1 MTASRHPG
9 GVAIFPVGISLL
21 LAAALAGW
29 SARTGS
35 LAQWAPATCLPDHC
49 FCEAIGS
56 GSVAQPANAW
66 SSLAFVLAGLW
77 IAQPSAG
84 RQYKARNRMIGE
96 PAYRR
101 LYGCALAAI
110 GLGSYFYHATLTF
123 AGQVCDMSGMYL
135 LITFALLYSVARI
148 TPIRTA
154 MVLAVYGLGN
164 LALLSFQLA
173 FPDLR
178 RFVFAALVLSV
189 LAIEYRYRSAS
200 GTSVPSRWLWR
211 GTGALALAFLVWLL
225 DITKAICKPESL
237 LQGHALWHLLCA
249 FAAWSLY
256 RYYQADTVLR

>member
-1 MTASRHPG
+1 MTPSSGRRGA
-9 GVAIFPVGISLL
+9 AIFPVTVLL
-21 LAAALAGW
+21 LLTGVLGIW

-56 GSVAQPANAW
+56 GAVAQPANAW

-84 RQYKARNRMIGE
+84 GKYKARNRMAGE

-101 LYGCALAAI
+101 LYGCALVAI

-135 LITFALLYSVARI
+135 LITFALFYGVARI
-148 TPIRTA
+148 TRLRTG
-154 MVLAVYGLGN
+154 VTLLSYVISN
-164 LALLSFQLA
+164 LVLLSFQVA

-178 RFVFAALVLSV
+178 RYVFAALVLSV
-189 LAIEYRYRSAS
+189 LSIEGRYRRAS
-200 GTSVPSRWLWR
+200 GTAIANRWLWCAA
-211 GTGALALAFLVWLL
+211 GAMAAAFLVWVL
-225 DITKAICKPESL
+225 DITKAICKPESM
-237 LQGHALWHLLCA
+237 LQGHALWHVLGAL
-249 FAAWSLY
+249 AAWCLY
-256 RYYQADTVLR
+256 RYYQSEVVLR